1 MVELLEPIAR
11 VLFFGIGYAVGF
23 FPVLLGSLGSVEPG
37 PIDRI
42 GDSSFYRSKS
52 EKWWHVTYV
61 DQGTRYLPAEGVA
74 LVGVGILGLI
84 AVSVWLILGFVG

>member
-52 EKWWHVTYV
+52 EKGGMSLTLTKA
-61 DQGTRYLPAEGVA
+61 QGICQPRELR
-74 LVGVGILGLI
+74 
-84 AVSVWLILGFVG
+84 